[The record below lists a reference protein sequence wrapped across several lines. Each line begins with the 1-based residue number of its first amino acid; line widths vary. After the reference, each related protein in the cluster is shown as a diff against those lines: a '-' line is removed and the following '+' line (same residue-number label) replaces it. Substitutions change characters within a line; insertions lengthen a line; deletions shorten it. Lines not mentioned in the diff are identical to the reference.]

1 MKPNEHF
8 NQGVSEAL
16 REAQRRANTE
26 KRSINV
32 GDVWVNPSVAALSK
46 RPKVAEELP
55 AVFTNG
61 SSKLF
66 SRKD

>member
-26 KRSINV
+26 KRSIKV

-46 RPKVAEELP
+46 RQKDTESIP
-55 AVFTNG
+55 AVF
-61 SSKLF
+61 SAVPK
-66 SRKD
+66 RKFPRND